1 MARVTALRELRGGR
15 VAVTLDG
22 KPWRTLPLDVVVRAG
37 LSLGCELDRGR
48 ARELARA
55 RRRHAAMR
63 AAAGELRRRDLAK
76 RSLAERLE
84 RRGVAPAARTEALD
98 ALAAAGYVDDARFAE
113 TRAAALA
120 SRGYG
125 DAAIRW
131 RLEHEGV
138 EPGLVAA
145 ACAALEPERER
156 AARIVAARGMTA
168 ATARLLARRGFA
180 EDAVE
185 AAVAL
190 EP

>member
-1 MARVTALRELRGGR
+1 MPRITALRELRGGR
-15 VAVTLDG
+15 VAVALDG
-22 KPWRTLPLDVVVRAG
+22 QPWRTLPLDAVVHAG
-37 LSLGCELDRGR
+37 LAVGCELDRGR

-55 RRRHAAMR
+55 RRGHAAMR
-63 AAAGELRRRDLAK
+63 VAAAELRRRDLAT
-76 RSLAERLE
+76 RGLAERLE
-84 RRGVAPAARTEALD
+84 RRGVAPAARTQALD

-120 SRGYG
+120 ARGYG

-138 EPGLVAA
+138 DPPLVTA
-145 ACAALEPERER
+145 ACGALEPERER

-168 ATARLLARRGFA
+168 ATARLLTRRGFA

-185 AAVAL
+185 AVVAL